1 MSRFLFVVPPLAGHI
16 NPASAV
22 AAELVDRGHEVAWA
36 GQPAAL
42 EGLVAADHPVFPCA
56 VVPGIDDGPR
66 DLRGV
71 AALKFRWD
79 EFFAPLAYA
88 MAPGV
93 TAAVME
99 FGPDLL
105 VADQQTVA
113 GALVAERLGVPY
125 VTSSTTS
132 TELSADPVGTPEF
145 GRSGTSDPSDPS
157 YGSDPSDPSEP
168 WITDLLDGLRLRLG
182 DPSARYDPRFSP
194 RLTLVFSTSEF
205 TGPQPSGRGPV
216 RFVGPAL
223 GRLPDSR
230 ADTADAADAV
240 DFPWRWVDRDDG
252 RALVLVCLDTAD
264 TTVGAHFLA
273 QCVDGVRARAR
284 ELRAVV
290 VDPEGILGPPL
301 ADDNLLI
308 CTEVPQ
314 LALLAHT
321 DAVVCHA
328 GHNTVTEALWHGV
341 PLVVAPV
348 RDDQP
353 VVAARVTAVGA
364 GVRVRFGRTDAKAVG
379 CALDAVLGQPHF
391 AAAAR
396 RVGRSFREAGGA
408 PTAAAH
414 LEALAIAEQENP
426 WQGLQI

>member
-1 MSRFLFVVPPLAGHI
+1 MSRFLFVVPPLAPHVH
-16 NPASAV
+16 PASAV
-22 AAELVDRGHEVAWA
+22 AAELADRGHDVAWA

-42 EGLVAADHPVFPCA
+42 EGLVPADSPVFPCA
-56 VVPGIDDGPR
+56 SVPAGDGRPR

-71 AALKFRWD
+71 AALQFLWD
-79 EFFAPLAYA
+79 DFYAPLAYT

-105 VADQQTVA
+105 VVDQQTVA

-125 VTSSTTS
+125 VTSSTVP
-132 TELSADPVGTPEF
+132 TELPGSPGSPHAGVTPK
-145 GRSGTSDPSDPS
+145 SDQR
-157 YGSDPSDPSEP
+157 
-168 WITDLLDGLRLRLG
+168 ITDLLDGLRQRLG

-194 RLTLVFSTSEF
+194 RLTLVFSTSEL
-205 TGPQPSGRGPV
+205 TGSELAGPQVPDRGPM

-223 GRLPDSR
+223 GSRVDVPD
-230 ADTADAADAV
+230 A
-240 DFPWRWVDRDDG
+240 DFPWGWVDRDDD
-252 RALVLVCLDTAD
+252 RALVLVSLGPADPAD

-284 ELRAVV
+284 ELRVV
-290 VDPEGILGPPL
+290 VADPGGVLGPPRC
-301 ADDNLLI
+301 DDDVLI
-308 CTEVPQ
+308 HPVVPRF
-314 LALLAHT
+314 ALLARA
-321 DAVVCHA
+321 DAIVCHA
-328 GHNTVTEALWHGV
+328 GHRTVTEALWHGV

-348 RDDQP
+348 RGDQS

-379 CALDAVLGQPHF
+379 SALEAVLGRPHF

-396 RVGRSFREAGGA
+396 RVSHSFHEAGGA
-408 PTAAAH
+408 PTAATH
-414 LEALAIAEQENP
+414 LEELVAAEQENP

>member
-1 MSRFLFVVPPLAGHI
+1 MSRFLFVVPPLAGHVT
-16 NPASAV
+16 PASAV
-22 AAELVDRGHEVAWA
+22 AAELADRGHEVAWA
-36 GQPAAL
+36 GQPTAL
-42 EGLVAADHPVFPCA
+42 EGLVAADTPVFPCA
-56 VVPGIDDGPR
+56 GAPGIDDRPR
-66 DLRGV
+66 DLRGT
-71 AALKFRWD
+71 AALKFLWD
-79 EFFAPLAYA
+79 DFFAPLAYA

-105 VADQQTVA
+105 VVDQQTVA

-132 TELSADPVGTPEF
+132 TELSGSPMDTPQF
-145 GRSGTSDPSDPS
+145 DQ
-157 YGSDPSDPSEP
+157 

-194 RLTLVFSTSEF
+194 RLTLVFSTTEL
-205 TGPQPSGRGPV
+205 TGPQALDRGPV

-223 GRLPDSR
+223 GQAPDSR
-230 ADTADAADAV
+230 IDAT
-240 DFPWRWVDRDDG
+240 DFPWGWVDRDDG
-252 RALVLVCLDTAD
+252 RALVLVSLDTAD

-273 QCVDGVRARAR
+273 QCVDGIRARSR

-290 VDPEGILGPPL
+290 VDPDGVLGPPRD
-301 ADDNLLI
+301 DDNLLI
-308 CTEVPQ
+308 CPAVPQ
-314 LALLAHT
+314 LALLART

-328 GHNTVTEALWHGV
+328 GHSTVTEALWHGV

-348 RDDQP
+348 RDGQP
-353 VVAARVTAVGA
+353 VVAAQVTAVGA

-379 CALDAVLGQPHF
+379 SALDTVLGQPHF

-396 RVGRSFREAGGA
+396 RVSHSFREAGGA

-414 LEALAIAEQENP
+414 LEELAIADQENP
-426 WQGLQI
+426 RQGLQI

>member
-1 MSRFLFVVPPLAGHI
+1 MSRFLLVVPPLAAHI
-16 NPASAV
+16 TPASAV

-56 VVPGIDDGPR
+56 GVPGIDDRPR

-71 AALKFRWD
+71 AALRFRWD

-105 VADQQTVA
+105 VVDQQTVA

-132 TELSADPVGTPEF
+132 TELSAGPVGTPSP
-145 GRSGTSDPSDPS
+145 GRSNASDPSGPSDSSDPA
-157 YGSDPSDPSEP
+157 YGSDPSDP

-205 TGPQPSGRGPV
+205 TGPQPPGRGPV

-230 ADTADAADAV
+230 ADTT
-240 DFPWRWVDRDDG
+240 DFPWGWVDRDDG

-264 TTVGAHFLA
+264 TTMGAHFLA

-290 VDPEGILGPPL
+290 VDPDGVLGPPRD
-301 ADDNLLI
+301 DDNLLI

-321 DAVVCHA
+321 DALVCHA

-353 VVAARVTAVGA
+353 VVAARVTTVGA

-396 RVGRSFREAGGA
+396 RVGHSFREAGGA
-408 PTAAAH
+408 PAAAAH

-426 WQGLQI
+426 RHGLQI

>member
-1 MSRFLFVVPPLAGHI
+1 MSRFLFVVPPLAGHV

-22 AAELVDRGHEVAWA
+22 AAELTGRGHEVAWA

-42 EGLVAADHPVFPCA
+42 EGLVAADNPVFPCA
-56 VVPGIDDGPR
+56 GAPGIDDRPR

-71 AALKFRWD
+71 AALKFLWD
-79 EFFAPLAYA
+79 DFFAPLAYA

-105 VADQQTVA
+105 VVDQQTVA

-132 TELSADPVGTPEF
+132 AELAGSPVGTPA
-145 GRSGTSDPSDPS
+145 SGQADQADQ
-157 YGSDPSDPSEP
+157 

-194 RLTLVFSTSEF
+194 RLTLVFSTSEL
-205 TGPQPSGRGPV
+205 TGPQPPDGGPL

-223 GRLPDSR
+223 DQTPDSR
-230 ADTADAADAV
+230 ADTAD
-240 DFPWRWVDRDDG
+240 FPWGWVDRDDG
-252 RALVLVCLDTAD
+252 RALVLVTLDTAG

-273 QCVDGVRARAR
+273 QCVDGLRARSR

-290 VDPEGILGPPL
+290 VDPDGVLGPSR

-308 CTEVPQ
+308 CPAAPR
-314 LALLAHT
+314 LPLLSRT
-321 DAVVCHA
+321 DAVVCHG
-328 GHNTVTEALWHGV
+328 GHTTVTEALWHGV

-353 VVAARVTAVGA
+353 LVAAQVTAVGA

-379 CALDAVLGQPHF
+379 SALDAVLGQPHF
-391 AAAAR
+391 TAAAR
-396 RVGRSFREAGGA
+396 RVSHSFRDAGGA
-408 PTAAAH
+408 PAAAAH
-414 LEALAIAEQENP
+414 LEELAIAEQENP
-426 WQGLQI
+426 RQNLQI